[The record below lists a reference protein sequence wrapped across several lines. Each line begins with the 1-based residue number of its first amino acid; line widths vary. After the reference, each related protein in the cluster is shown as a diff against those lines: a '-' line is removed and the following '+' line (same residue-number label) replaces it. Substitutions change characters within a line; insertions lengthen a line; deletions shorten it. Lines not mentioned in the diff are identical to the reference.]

1 MKLPTRISKVV
12 GGAAYVLTNFA
23 ASIVFYL
30 TFHKLGAKAAIGLA
44 IFVTGLQ
51 LLFHYLKRQR
61 PTIFFIISTVF
72 IILFGGID
80 LFISTPRFFR
90 LEPFV
95 QNFAIASGLFFTYLA
110 RVPML
115 SRFAVDLP
123 MNFRPKQ
130 ELPLQYYRKLT
141 LILIVYLYVKA
152 LVFLLLAFIV
162 DLGSLILLRSI
173 LGGGSL
179 FALFLGEFFYRKKYL
194 ETEKHKPTQ
203 A

>member
-1 MKLPTRISKVV
+1 MVV

-30 TFHKLGAKAAIGLA
+30 AFHELGAKVAIGLA
-44 IFVTGLQ
+44 VFVTGLQ

-72 IILFGGID
+72 IMTFGGVD
-80 LFISTPRFFR
+80 LFIPSPQFFR
-90 LEPFV
+90 LEPFF
-95 QNFAIASGLFFTYLA
+95 QNFAIASFLLFTYLA

-123 MNFRPKQ
+123 ARFRPKQ
-130 ELPLQYYRKLT
+130 VLPPQYYRKIT
-141 LILIVYLYVKA
+141 LVFIVYLYVKA
-152 LVFLLLAFIV
+152 VLFLFLAFVV
-162 DLGSLILLRSI
+162 DLGLLILLRSI
-173 LGGGSL
+173 IGGGSL
-179 FALFLGEFFYRKKYL
+179 LALFVGEIFYRKSYL
-194 ETEKHKPTQ
+194 AREKQDPSQ